1 MREIHGKRERE
12 AGLAIDRKKIA
23 IIGNNKISTSYA
35 FAMLNQQLNVEV
47 CLVTDKK
54 TQNLKD
60 IGYSAYFRPKT
71 RLTSGG
77 FAECRHAAMIVF
89 THDPFV
95 DAENM
100 QQASSVVRR
109 FVNQWMDTGFQGVC
123 VVATPQSEVVAHW
136 IMKFSGLAAEKIIAL
151 GTMLDTAF
159 LQSEL
164 GRYFQVNAKNVH
176 AYMIGSTLEKGVPAW
191 SRAYIGGRPILS
203 YIMDDPERY
212 SFEKLQPIVTQ
223 IQELPNEPL
232 AENRLFDYSLA
243 LALVE
248 LTRTILED
256 ERMILTVGVYVQD
269 KFGMASGFISMPAVI
284 GASGVRGTVP
294 LTLSDS
300 EQKQLAIVVKTLE
313 EAVQAGL
320 PKEGGI
326 KRGV

>member
-1 MREIHGKRERE
+1 MRRTHGKRECD
-12 AGLAIDRKKIA
+12 AGLAIDQKKIA

-35 FAMLNQQLNVEV
+35 FALMNQQLNVEV
-47 CLVTDKK
+47 CLIGDKK
-54 TQNLKD
+54 AQVLKD

-71 RLTSGG
+71 ALASGG
-77 FAECRHAAMIVF
+77 MSECRNAAVIIF

-100 QQASSVVRR
+100 QQASAVVRR
-109 FVNQWMDTGFQGVC
+109 FVNQWMETGFHGVC
-123 VVATPQSEVVAHW
+123 VIATPQSEVVAHW

-159 LQSEL
+159 LQWEL
-164 GRYFQVNAKNVH
+164 GRHFQVNAKNVH
-176 AYMIGSTLEKGVPAW
+176 AYMIGSTLENGVPAW

-203 YIMDDPERY
+203 YMMDDPERY

-223 IQELPNEPL
+223 MQELPGEPL
-232 AENRLFDYSLA
+232 AENRLFDYSIA

-248 LTRTILED
+248 LTRIILED

-269 KFGMASGFISMPAVI
+269 KFGMASGFISIPAVI
-284 GASGVRGTVP
+284 GASGVKTTVP

-300 EQKQLAIVVKTLE
+300 EQKQVATVAKALE

-320 PKEGGI
+320 PNEGGT